1 MATITIT
8 VTVVNPGSGNKYYLN
23 GAYTAYAATPGNTYK
38 FDQSDGSN
46 AGHPLRFATAAD
58 AAGSSEY
65 TTGVTTNGTP
75 GSAGAYTQIEVT
87 ATTTQALF
95 FYCTNHS
102 GMGNSFNV
110 GGTGT
115 VQLQDR
121 KGFAVQNDSSD
132 PITEGEVFYNTTS
145 NTWKLVALSTAGSF
159 ATAPNMNTAR
169 QWVGA
174 AGLQTAALAFG
185 GREPSAS
192 NKTESYDGSSWTN
205 VPATLGTARGAG
217 GFGGTQTAAI
227 LSSSDGNSTATE
239 EYDGSSWTAGGNR
252 SNSIY
257 YSTGTGTQTAS
268 YIAGGSPNG
277 TTNVTTT
284 EEYDGSSWTA
294 GGALANATAM
304 TFACIGTLTDALHV
318 SGGQASPSQYYNYTQ
333 AYDGSS
339 WTSLNTVNT
348 AMKFASG
355 SCQSPTSVG
364 VKFGGQISPGA
375 ISNAT
380 ELWDGTNW
388 TSNPTGLNSARHRMG
403 GCGTQTA
410 AVAFG
415 GNTGTGNP
423 TISAATEEYSGPGSI
438 ESLNIDVT

>member
-1 MATITIT
+1 MYNSRIIGLGKYLPENV
-8 VTVVNPGSGNKYYLN
+8 VTN
-23 GAYTAYAATPGNTYK
+23 
-38 FDQSDGSN
+38 SDLSN
-46 AGHPLRFATAAD
+46 IMDT
-58 AAGSSEY
+58 
-65 TTGVTTNGTP
+65 
-75 GSAGAYTQIEVT
+75 
-87 ATTTQALF
+87 
-95 FYCTNHS
+95 
-102 GMGNSFNV
+102 
-110 GGTGT
+110 
-115 VQLQDR
+115 
-121 KGFAVQNDSSD
+121 SD
-132 PITEGEVFYNTTS
+132 EWITERTGIKERRHI
-145 NTWKLVALSTAGSF
+145 KKG
-159 ATAPNMNTAR
+159 
-169 QWVGA
+169 
-174 AGLQTAALAFG
+174 
-185 GREPSAS
+185 
-192 NKTESYDGSSWTN
+192 
-205 VPATLGTARGAG
+205 
-217 GFGGTQTAAI
+217 
-227 LSSSDGNSTATE
+227 DGNSTATE
-239 EYDGSSWTAGGNR
+239 EYDGSSWTAGGSR

-257 YSTGTGTQTAS
+257 YSTGTGPQTAA

-304 TFACIGTLTDALHV
+304 TFACIGTLTDALHI
-318 SGGQASPSQYYNYTQ
+318 SGGQASPSLYYNYTQ

-410 AVAFG
+410 AIAFG

-423 TISAATEEYSGPGSI
+423 TISAATEEYTSADQT
-438 ESLNIDVT
+438 SLEDIDVT

>member
-23 GAYTAYAATPGNTYK
+23 GAYTAYSATPGNTYK
-38 FDQSDGSN
+38 FDQADGSN

-121 KGFAVQNDSSD
+121 KGFAVQNASSD

-145 NTWKLVALSTAGSF
+145 NKWKLVALSTAGSF

-169 QWVGA
+169 DYVGG
-174 AGLQTAALAFG
+174 AGTQTAALAIG
-185 GREPSAS
+185 GYNGTALLGA
-192 NKTESYDGSSWTN
+192 TESYDGSSWTTSPN
-205 VPATLGTARGAG
+205 SLATARGNG
-217 GFGGTQTAAI
+217 SSGGTQTAAI
-227 LSSSDGNSTATE
+227 LGGGEGNQQQTE
-239 EYDGSSWTAGGNR
+239 EWNGSSWTAGGSR
-252 SNSIY
+252 ANSIY
-257 YSTGTGTQTAS
+257 YSSGTGTQTATW
-268 YIAGGSPNG
+268 IAGGSPNG

-284 EEYDGSSWTA
+284 EEYDGSSWTG
-294 GGALANATAM
+294 GGALANATA
-304 TFACIGTLTDALHV
+304 FAGAIGTLSDGLHI
-318 SGGQASPSQYYNYTQ
+318 SGGQASPGANYNYTQ
-333 AYDGSS
+333 SYDGSS

-348 AMKFASG
+348 ARKYPG
-355 SCQSPTSVG
+355 SSKSSPTSVG
-364 VKFGGQISPGA
+364 VIFGGEASPGRT
-375 ISNAT
+375 SAT

-388 TSNPTGLNSARHRMG
+388 SNNPTGLNAARFRSG
-403 GCGTQTA
+403 SCGTQTA
-410 AVAFG
+410 ALVFG
-415 GNTGTGNP
+415 GNPGTGTP
-423 TISAATEEYSGPGSI
+423 TISATTEEYLGPGSI
-438 ESLNIDVT
+438 QSLDIDVT